1 MCVHIGF
8 GGDFNGFKL
17 WRLYIGAVVYVQR
30 AIWSDDP
37 HTPVTSSGYNLGH
50 MGVTPTGVI
59 TRNLLQVQPPTLPH
73 LSYVQPHR
81 DSLKHAP
88 TF

>member
-8 GGDFNGFKL
+8 GGDFNGLKL
-17 WRLYIGAVVYVQR
+17 WRLYIGAVVYVQP

-37 HTPVTSSGYNLGH
+37 HAPVTSSGYNLGH

-59 TRNLLQVQPPTLPH
+59 TRILPQVLTLPH
-73 LSYVQPHR
+73 LSCVQPHR
-81 DSLKHAP
+81 DSLKHAT